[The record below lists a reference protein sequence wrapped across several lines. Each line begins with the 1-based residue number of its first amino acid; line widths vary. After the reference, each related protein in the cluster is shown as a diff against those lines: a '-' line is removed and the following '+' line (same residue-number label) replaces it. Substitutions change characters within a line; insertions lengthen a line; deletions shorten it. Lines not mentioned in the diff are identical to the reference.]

1 MFKTRLLS
9 SIVLVI
15 IIVACLLLGGP
26 TLYIFDLLISIIA
39 YLELTKC
46 MGVRGDQ
53 QKPCLLEIIGAFNVC
68 LYYLVLYFSNNQE
81 SVMFVFS
88 ITILTILVIYVFTFP
103 KYEAKQV
110 LACGFSFFYA
120 PFMLSYLYLT
130 RELEGI
136 GKYAVWLIFISSWI
150 CDTCAYIF
158 GMLLGRHKLCP
169 KLSPKKSIEGAIGGV
184 FGSAVVGCIYAY
196 ILLRM
201 GVVDDKTL
209 WVFPV
214 ISSIGAC
221 VSQVGDLS
229 ASALKRNFGIKDY
242 GKLIPGHGGIMDRFD
257 SVIFTSPMI
266 YFLTVFLLK

>member
-1 MFKTRLLS
+1 MFKFRFWS
-9 SIVLVI
+9 SVVLVI
-15 IIVACLLLGGP
+15 VVGACVLLGGP
-26 TLYIFDLLISIIA
+26 FLYLFDLFISLIA

-46 MGVRGDQ
+46 MGVRGDKK
-53 QKPCLLEIIGAFNVC
+53 KPCLLEIVGALCVVS
-68 LYYLVLYFSNNQE
+68 YYLVLFFVNNQE
-81 SVMFVFS
+81 SVMFVFAIS
-88 ITILTILVIYVFTFP
+88 ILSILIIYVFKFP

-110 LACGFSFFYA
+110 LAAGFSFFYA
-120 PFMLSYLYLT
+120 PVMLSYLFLT

-136 GKYAVWLIFISSWI
+136 GRYAVWLIFISSWI

-158 GMLLGRHKLCP
+158 GMLLGKHKLCP
-169 KLSPKKSIEGAIGGV
+169 HLSPKKSIEGAVGGV
-184 FGSAVVGCIYAY
+184 FGSAVVGCIYAF
-196 ILLRM
+196 ILLKL
-201 GVVDDKTL
+201 GVVDEKTL

-229 ASALKRNFGIKDY
+229 ASAIKRNFGIKDY

-257 SVIFTSPMI
+257 SVIFTAPMI